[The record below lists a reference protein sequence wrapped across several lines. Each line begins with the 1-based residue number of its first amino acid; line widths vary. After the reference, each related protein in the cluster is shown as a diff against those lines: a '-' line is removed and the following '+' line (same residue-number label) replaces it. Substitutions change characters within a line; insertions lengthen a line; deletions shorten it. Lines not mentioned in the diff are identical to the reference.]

1 MLSTRIL
8 GHICLCHRMDLV
20 HQWAGLICSK
30 RSYKRDNGNRVISS
44 VQLGGK
50 HKGAMWCSE
59 SYIFWHSLLF
69 CVPSCA
75 SMGLTHDSS
84 LRLALVFKTKGKGS
98 PLMIRVLTCCF
109 AHAQLMTFYCVRKQF
124 HLFICLLWGH
134 HKVGGI
140 VEDKISVFLDTLA

>member
-8 GHICLCHRMDLV
+8 GHICLCHRMDPV
-20 HQWAGLICSK
+20 HQWERLICSK
-30 RSYKRDNGNRVISS
+30 RSYKWDNGNRVIFS

-50 HKGAMWCSE
+50 LKGAMWCAE
-59 SYIFWHSLLF
+59 SYIFWRSLLF

-75 SMGLTHDSS
+75 PMGLTHDSS
-84 LRLALVFKTKGKGS
+84 LRLALVFKTKGKRS

-109 AHAQLMTFYCVRKQF
+109 AHVQLMPFYCVRKQS
-124 HLFICLLWGH
+124 HLFICLLWGP

>member
-1 MLSTRIL
+1 
-8 GHICLCHRMDLV
+8 MDPV

-30 RSYKRDNGNRVISS
+30 RSYKRNNGNRVIFS

-50 HKGAMWCSE
+50 HNTKELCDVLNHTSSGT
-59 SYIFWHSLLF
+59 LLF

-75 SMGLTHDSS
+75 PMGLTHDSS
-84 LRLALVFKTKGKGS
+84 LRLAHVFKTKGKRS

-109 AHAQLMTFYCVRKQF
+109 AHAQLMTFYCVHKQF

-140 VEDKISVFLDTLA
+140 VEDKMSVFLDTLA